1 MLTRSPWRS
10 TTRLAAVAAVGIALT
25 SCSSGGTTPAA
36 DGGKTAA
43 ANEKVTLTLATFNEF
58 GYEDLVKEYM
68 AAHPNITIQ
77 MKKAAT
83 SNEARE
89 NMNTRLA
96 AGSGLSD
103 IEAVEVDWLPELLQY
118 PDKFVDLKSDSVKG
132 RWLPWKEAQA
142 TTADGKLIGY
152 GTDVGPEAICY
163 RSDLFAAAG
172 LPTDRAAVA
181 QLLGTTWD
189 SYFAAGRQFQA
200 KSKVPWT
207 ESSGALYQAM
217 VNQVKN
223 AYEKDD
229 GTVIATEN
237 PEVRAMYDTVLKAS
251 ADGLTAHLAQ
261 WSDDWTGSFQRDGFA
276 TMVCPGWMLGV
287 IEGNAAKVKGWD
299 IADTFPGGGGNWG
312 GSF

>member
-1 MLTRSPWRS
+1 
-10 TTRLAAVAAVGIALT
+10 
-25 SCSSGGTTPAA
+25 
-36 DGGKTAA
+36 
-43 ANEKVTLTLATFNEF
+43 
-58 GYEDLVKEYM
+58 
-68 AAHPNITIQ
+68 

-89 NMNTRLA
+89 NLNTRMT
-96 AGSGLSD
+96 AGPGLSD

-163 RSDLFAAAG
+163 RSHLFAAAG

-189 SYFAAGRQFQA
+189 IYFAAGRQFQA

-237 PEVRAMYDTVLKAS
+237 PEVRAMYDTCLLYTSRCV
-251 ADGLTAHLAQ
+251 
-261 WSDDWTGSFQRDGFA
+261 
-276 TMVCPGWMLGV
+276 
-287 IEGNAAKVKGWD
+287 
-299 IADTFPGGGGNWG
+299 
-312 GSF
+312 

>member
-68 AAHPNITIQ
+68 AAHPNVTIQ

-118 PDKFVDLKSDSVKG
+118 PDKFVDLMSDSVKG
-132 RWLPWKEAQA
+132 RRTASSSATALTWAQRPSATAPTCSPPLACRPTAPRSPSCSAPPGTATSPPAASSRPSRRCRGPSPPARSTRPWS
-142 TTADGKLIGY
+142 T
-152 GTDVGPEAICY
+152 
-163 RSDLFAAAG
+163 R
-172 LPTDRAAVA
+172 
-181 QLLGTTWD
+181 
-189 SYFAAGRQFQA
+189 
-200 KSKVPWT
+200 
-207 ESSGALYQAM
+207 
-217 VNQVKN
+217 
-223 AYEKDD
+223 
-229 GTVIATEN
+229 
-237 PEVRAMYDTVLKAS
+237 
-251 ADGLTAHLAQ
+251 
-261 WSDDWTGSFQRDGFA
+261 
-276 TMVCPGWMLGV
+276 
-287 IEGNAAKVKGWD
+287 
-299 IADTFPGGGGNWG
+299 
-312 GSF
+312 

>member
-152 GTDVGPEAICY
+152 GI
-163 RSDLFAAAG
+163 
-172 LPTDRAAVA
+172 A
-181 QLLGTTWD
+181 Q
-189 SYFAAGRQFQA
+189 
-200 KSKVPWT
+200 
-207 ESSGALYQAM
+207 
-217 VNQVKN
+217 
-223 AYEKDD
+223 
-229 GTVIATEN
+229 
-237 PEVRAMYDTVLKAS
+237 
-251 ADGLTAHLAQ
+251 
-261 WSDDWTGSFQRDGFA
+261 
-276 TMVCPGWMLGV
+276 
-287 IEGNAAKVKGWD
+287 
-299 IADTFPGGGGNWG
+299 
-312 GSF
+312 